1 MHDRHCGPLRKCT
14 SAGTGLFRGV
24 PLPLIKYL
32 LLNTRLVIGVTLIIF
47 EGVFCDSNHKFS
59 FNFQLLTEIL

>member
-32 LLNTRLVIGVTLIIF
+32 LLNTRLVMVVTLTFLRGYFVIQTTNSALIF
-47 EGVFCDSNHKFS
+47 SC
-59 FNFQLLTEIL
+59 

>member
-32 LLNTRLVIGVTLIIF
+32 LLNTRLVMVVTLTFLRGYFVIQTTNLALIF
-47 EGVFCDSNHKFS
+47 SC
-59 FNFQLLTEIL
+59 